1 MCKAGRKVILEQ
13 HLPYW
18 IQLLQALSTPAI
30 GLTAIIIGVM
40 QWRTAHQRAALDLF
54 DRRWAAYEEI
64 RSVIGEIVREGNVT
78 AQTTLSFAGAINR
91 AAFLFGPEVISQ
103 LESIR
108 TALSRLYVASR
119 QLQTDQ
125 ISEGRRVKLADQEA
139 DAMIEV
145 SGFLKSL
152 GQLVRPYMRMHQKVP
167 FI

>member
-30 GLTAIIIGVM
+30 GLTAIIIGVK

-103 LESIR
+103 LESWPSAGFMLPVGNCKPTKSARGGELSSQIR
-108 TALSRLYVASR
+108 KPT
-119 QLQTDQ
+119 
-125 ISEGRRVKLADQEA
+125 
-139 DAMIEV
+139 
-145 SGFLKSL
+145 
-152 GQLVRPYMRMHQKVP
+152 P
-167 FI
+167 